1 MKCKYILM
9 ENTLLYGDGTRTCY
23 GIAAAHVYDGIV
35 TVLDSVTDITANR
48 QPLEELVKLCN
59 ELSLEPIHLNDIVED
74 FLASL

>member
-9 ENTLLYGDGTRTCY
+9 ENTLLCGDWTRTCY
-23 GIAAAHVYDGIV
+23 GIAAVQVYDGIV
-35 TVLDSVTDITANR
+35 TVLDSVTDITVNR

>member
-9 ENTLLYGDGTRTCY
+9 ENTLLCGDVTRTCY
-23 GIAAAHVYDGIV
+23 GIAAVQVYDGIV
-35 TVLDSVTDITANR
+35 TVLDSVTDITVNR

-59 ELSLEPIHLNDIVED
+59 ELSLEPVHLNDIVED